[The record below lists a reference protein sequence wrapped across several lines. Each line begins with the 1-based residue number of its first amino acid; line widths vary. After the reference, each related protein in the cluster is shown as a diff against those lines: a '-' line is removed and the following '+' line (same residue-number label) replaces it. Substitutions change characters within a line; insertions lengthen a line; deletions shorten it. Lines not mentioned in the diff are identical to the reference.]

1 MFAES
6 FSPVLFR
13 VSLFYAVLGVVAPCL
28 SGCHAIR
35 KKYHSSGPL
44 VSAHTMHL
52 LSLFIAI
59 YLGSLLVS
67 FFRCSYDGMQASSGR
82 GAAENRC
89 LGVPQ

>member
-13 VSLFYAVLGVVAPCL
+13 VSLFCAVVGETSLIHQALLYQPTRCICCL
-28 SGCHAIR
+28 CVSF
-35 KKYHSSGPL
+35 YHL
-44 VSAHTMHL
+44 V
-52 LSLFIAI
+52 FIAI

-82 GAAENRC
+82 GAAENRG
-89 LGVPQ
+89 LRVPQ